1 MKNKKVVL
9 AAFIHGEMFRYR
21 KVEFRDEDDYEIRL
35 PDEIDE
41 FETEDT
47 CDYVAVFDE
56 EDIQGLLEELNK

>member
-1 MKNKKVVL
+1 MKKVIL

-21 KVEFRDEDDYEIRL
+21 KVEFRDEDDYEKRL
-35 PDEIDE
+35 PDVVDG
-41 FETEDT
+41 FETEGA